1 MTGKLALIEGKLE
14 LVKVGEGFMSTG
26 CGKQGSTV
34 ITVSH
39 KGKRYETEQFSLVSP
54 TSSFVQPLFTHQS
67 HDLSRTSKSC
77 LLATFNFKVV
87 TIKELGHLLLHHLP
101 LSPPPKKSTFMGGY
115 FMLHYIILI
124 SWTTRLQHFHLFFS
138 EMFFFPFF
146 FIFFKSVGCQLT
158 TFVKIL
164 VPKYVHLP
172 WLPKCSQVAALF
184 NVNFPY
190 CVPYFLRI

>member
-1 MTGKLALIEGKLE
+1 MTEKFAQIQGKLE

-101 LSPPPKKSTFMGGY
+101 LSLPPPPQKKMHIYGRIFHVA
-115 FMLHYIILI
+115 LHHIFNKLDNTIATLSFI
-124 SWTTRLQHFHLFFS
+124 FS

-146 FIFFKSVGCQLT
+146 FLIFFKSVGCQLT

-172 WLPKCSQVAALF
+172 WLPKCSQVGALF
-184 NVNFPY
+184 SVNFP
-190 CVPYFLRI
+190 

>member
-1 MTGKLALIEGKLE
+1 MP
-14 LVKVGEGFMSTG
+14 TG

-34 ITVSH
+34 IRLSH
-39 KGKRYETEQFSLVSP
+39 KGKRYESEQFSLVSP

-67 HDLSRTSKSC
+67 HDLSRTLKSC
-77 LLATFNFKVV
+77 LLVTFNFKVV

-101 LSPPPKKSTFMGGY
+101 LSPPPKKCTFMGGY
-115 FMLHYIILI
+115 FMLHYIIYLI
-124 SWTTRLQHFHLFFS
+124 SWTTQLQHFHLFFQRCFS
-138 EMFFFPFF
+138 FPFF

-172 WLPKCSQVAALF
+172 WLPKCSQVGALF
-184 NVNFPY
+184 SFKFP
-190 CVPYFLRI
+190 

>member
-1 MTGKLALIEGKLE
+1 MTGKLAQIQGKLE
-14 LVKVGEGFMSTG
+14 LVKVSEGFISTGCGKQGSTVITVSHKGKRYELVKVSEGFISTG

-77 LLATFNFKVV
+77 LLVTFNFKVV

-101 LSPPPKKSTFMGGY
+101 LSPPPPKKKSTFMGGY
-115 FMLHYIILI
+115 FMLHYIIYLI
-124 SWTTRLQHFHLFFS
+124 SWTTRLQHFHLFFQRCFS
-138 EMFFFPFF
+138 FPFF
-146 FIFFKSVGCQLT
+146 FFLFFLNL
-158 TFVKIL
+158 L
-164 VPKYVHLP
+164 V
-172 WLPKCSQVAALF
+172 A
-184 NVNFPY
+184 N
-190 CVPYFLRI
+190 

>member
-1 MTGKLALIEGKLE
+1 MTGKLAQIQGKLE

-77 LLATFNFKVV
+77 LLVTFNFKVV
-87 TIKELGHLLLHHLP
+87 TIKELGHLLLPHLP
-101 LSPPPKKSTFMGGY
+101 LPPPPPPKKMHIYGRIFHVA
-115 FMLHYIILI
+115 LHHIFNKLDNTIATLSFI
-124 SWTTRLQHFHLFFS
+124 FS

-146 FIFFKSVGCQLT
+146 FYFFLNL
-158 TFVKIL
+158 L
-164 VPKYVHLP
+164 V
-172 WLPKCSQVAALF
+172 A
-184 NVNFPY
+184 N
-190 CVPYFLRI
+190 

>member
-1 MTGKLALIEGKLE
+1 MTGKLAQIQGKLE
-14 LVKVGEGFMSTG
+14 LVKVGEGFVSTG

-77 LLATFNFKVV
+77 LLVTFNFKVV

-101 LSPPPKKSTFMGGY
+101 LSAPPPQKKCTFMGGY
-115 FMLHYIILI
+115 FMLHYIIYLI
-124 SWTTRLQHFHLFFS
+124 SWTTRLQHFHFFFFRDVFLSLFFS
-138 EMFFFPFF
+138 LFF
-146 FIFFKSVGCQLT
+146 LNL
-158 TFVKIL
+158 L
-164 VPKYVHLP
+164 V
-172 WLPKCSQVAALF
+172 A
-184 NVNFPY
+184 N
-190 CVPYFLRI
+190 

>member
-1 MTGKLALIEGKLE
+1 
-14 LVKVGEGFMSTG
+14 MSTG

-39 KGKRYETEQFSLVSP
+39 KGKRYETEQFLLVSP

-77 LLATFNFKVV
+77 LLVTFNFKVV

-101 LSPPPKKSTFMGGY
+101 LSPPPPKKKCTFMGGY
-115 FMLHYIILI
+115 FMLHYIIYLI
-124 SWTTRLQHFHLFFS
+124 SWTTRLQHFHLFFQRCFS
-138 EMFFFPFF
+138 FPFF
-146 FIFFKSVGCQLT
+146 IFIFFKSVGCQLT
-158 TFVKIL
+158 TFVEIL

-184 NVNFPY
+184 SVNFP
-190 CVPYFLRI
+190 

>member
-77 LLATFNFKVV
+77 LLVTFNFKVV

-101 LSPPPKKSTFMGGY
+101 LSPPPKKKHIYGRIFHVV
-115 FMLHYIILI
+115 LHHINKLDNTIATL
-124 SWTTRLQHFHLFFS
+124 S
-138 EMFFFPFF
+138 
-146 FIFFKSVGCQLT
+146 FIFFRDVFLS
-158 TFVKIL
+158 
-164 VPKYVHLP
+164 
-172 WLPKCSQVAALF
+172 LF
-184 NVNFPY
+184 F
-190 CVPYFLRI
+190 YFF

>member
-1 MTGKLALIEGKLE
+1 MTGKLAQIQGKLE

-101 LSPPPKKSTFMGGY
+101 LSPPPPKKKHIYGRIFHVA
-115 FMLHYIILI
+115 LHHINKLDNTIATL
-124 SWTTRLQHFHLFFS
+124 S
-138 EMFFFPFF
+138 
-146 FIFFKSVGCQLT
+146 FIFFRDVFLS
-158 TFVKIL
+158 
-164 VPKYVHLP
+164 
-172 WLPKCSQVAALF
+172 LF
-184 NVNFPY
+184 F
-190 CVPYFLRI
+190 YFF

>member
-1 MTGKLALIEGKLE
+1 
-14 LVKVGEGFMSTG
+14 MSTG

-54 TSSFVQPLFTHQS
+54 TSPFVQPLFTHQS

-87 TIKELGHLLLHHLP
+87 TIKELGHLLLPPPP
-101 LSPPPKKSTFMGGY
+101 LSPPPPPPKKKHIYGRIFHVA
-115 FMLHYIILI
+115 LHHIFNKLDNTIATLSFI
-124 SWTTRLQHFHLFFS
+124 FFRDVFLSLFIF
-138 EMFFFPFF
+138 
-146 FIFFKSVGCQLT
+146 FFKSVGCQLT

-184 NVNFPY
+184 SVNFPY

>member
-1 MTGKLALIEGKLE
+1 
-14 LVKVGEGFMSTG
+14 MSTG

-77 LLATFNFKVV
+77 LLVTFNFKVV

-101 LSPPPKKSTFMGGY
+101 LSPPPQKKMHIYGRIFHVA
-115 FMLHYIILI
+115 LHHIFNKLDNTIATLSFI
-124 SWTTRLQHFHLFFS
+124 FS

-146 FIFFKSVGCQLT
+146 FFFFFLFFFFPIYNFFLYFCPKICSLAMVAKMFTGCSTVQCQ
-158 TFVKIL
+158 FSIMCAKF
-164 VPKYVHLP
+164 
-172 WLPKCSQVAALF
+172 S
-184 NVNFPY
+184 
-190 CVPYFLRI
+190 

>member
-1 MTGKLALIEGKLE
+1 MTGKLAQIQGKLE

-77 LLATFNFKVV
+77 LLVTFNF
-87 TIKELGHLLLHHLP
+87 
-101 LSPPPKKSTFMGGY
+101 
-115 FMLHYIILI
+115 
-124 SWTTRLQHFHLFFS
+124 
-138 EMFFFPFF
+138 
-146 FIFFKSVGCQLT
+146 
-158 TFVKIL
+158 
-164 VPKYVHLP
+164 
-172 WLPKCSQVAALF
+172 
-184 NVNFPY
+184 
-190 CVPYFLRI
+190 